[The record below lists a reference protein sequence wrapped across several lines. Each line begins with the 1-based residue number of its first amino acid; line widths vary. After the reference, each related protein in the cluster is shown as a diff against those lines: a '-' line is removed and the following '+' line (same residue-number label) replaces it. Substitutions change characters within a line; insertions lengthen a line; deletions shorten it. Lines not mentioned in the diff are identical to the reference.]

1 MSDARTTADAFQD
14 GDEVVVEV
22 GPIAHGGHCVAR
34 HEGRVL
40 FVRHALP
47 GERVLARVTG
57 GSAKDRFWRADAVE
71 VLVASPDRVE
81 PPCPWS
87 GPSACG
93 GCDLQHVA
101 VAAQRHL
108 KATVVREQLSRLG
121 GVEVDVEVEAVPV
134 PGREDDGLGWRTRVQ
149 YAVDASARAGL
160 RAHRSHR
167 VVGIDRCLIATAGVQ
182 ALDVPAHRWPGVE
195 GVHAVASA
203 SGERAVVL
211 VASGRREPRP
221 AELPDGTSVVV
232 AREHERPARVR
243 GRTWL
248 SEPVE
253 LPAGPESFRVSASG
267 FWQVHPG
274 AAMTLASTVSA
285 LAEVRPGERTLDLY
299 SGVGLFTAV
308 LAEAVG
314 PDGSVVSVE
323 SDHRAVRDARR
334 NLHAHPQVRIEQ
346 GRTEDVLARLQ
357 VSGEVTAADVVVL
370 DPPRV
375 GAGRVVV
382 EQLAALAPRAIVYVA
397 CDPSALGRDT
407 GLLASLGY
415 RLDTLRAFDLF
426 PMTSHVECV
435 ALLVRADSG
444 LR

>member
-1 MSDARTTADAFQD
+1 MSRSGQEPQQAPLEV

-47 GERVLARVTG
+47 GERVLAKVTG
-57 GSAKDRFWRADAVE
+57 GSAKNRFWRADAVE
-71 VLVASPDRVE
+71 VLEASPDRVE

-87 GPSACG
+87 GPGACG

-101 VAAQRHL
+101 VPAQRAL
-108 KATVVREQLSRLG
+108 KTTVVREQLSRLG
-121 GVEVDVEVEAVPV
+121 GVEVEVEVEAVPV
-134 PGREDDGLGWRTRVQ
+134 PGRDDDGLGWRTRVQ

-182 ALDVPAHRWPGVE
+182 GLDVPARRWPGVE
-195 GVHAVASA
+195 GVQAVASP

-211 VASGRREPRP
+211 VAAGRREPRP

-232 AREHERPARVR
+232 AREGERPARVR

-248 SEPVE
+248 SEPVD
-253 LPAGPESFRVSASG
+253 LPAGPKSFRVNASG

-274 AAMTLASTVSA
+274 AASTLAAAVWE
-285 LAEVRPGERTLDLY
+285 LAGVRVGERALDLY

-314 PDGSVVSVE
+314 PQGSVVSVE
-323 SDHRAVRDARR
+323 SDQQAVRDARR
-334 NLHAHPQVRIEQ
+334 NLHAHPHVRIEP
-346 GRTEDVLARLQ
+346 GRTEDVLAALHR
-357 VSGEVTAADVVVL
+357 SGEVDAADVVVL
-370 DPPRV
+370 DPPRI
-375 GAGRVVV
+375 GAGKAVV
-382 EQLAALAPRAIVYVA
+382 EQLVALRPRVIVYVA

-407 GLLASLGY
+407 GLLAGLGY
-415 RLDTLRAFDLF
+415 RLDALRANDLF
-426 PMTSHVECV
+426 PMTHHVECV
-435 ALLVRADSG
+435 ARFVPER
-444 LR
+444 